1 MKKIVI
7 CLILLLIFCIITL
20 GMYLKHDYKVILGC
34 LFAGNILIANIYLFY
49 RIKDIGGK
57 L

>member
-34 LFAGNILIANIYLFY
+34 LIIGNILIASIYNFFIIM
-49 RIKDIGGK
+49 RRE
-57 L
+57 